1 MADFTLSCPRCGK
14 AFAIRNRQAGQRYL
28 CPHCRQPF
36 SLQPAGE
43 PVSTAPEKTQP
54 EKAPS
59 PAALFQTPIPD
70 DLPAGLTAIKPK
82 RSRKNSFRLLGP
94 AGVIAAIVCV
104 GVLFIWDRFERSAP
118 PGTGS
123 HSASRKN
130 QPTEQPESLQRL
142 QGPADRKPVQLLFAP
157 AGARIVIHLRP
168 ARFWSAT
175 SGNVEG
181 SGRKLRTGSTRGS
194 ELLACV
200 GPLADWA
207 RDQIENWCLYP
218 PSQIDEAVFA
228 FGLRSPGDPPDVS
241 AFVRLIRPATLSE
254 VDHRFGGT
262 RSDRGPL
269 PVFIKGDR
277 ALVVRDEQAFAV
289 GPAESSQ
296 EMVEAREQP
305 NPTDASIEE
314 LLKETDRDRDLTVV
328 FRPDDLDRLR
338 DSLVS
343 SQWSSALHVLA
354 TWLDPGA
361 VEGAV
366 LSVRLDDPLRV
377 QLVTWALPVVYGPHL
392 AETLK
397 QRLNRLPTELVQYA
411 ERLQPS
417 VPGPRKLIGRLPAMC
432 KALALGTRSQA
443 DRRLVSLESVL
454 PERAAPNLSL
464 ATYLM
469 LAEGPASARR
479 PAAGPVV
486 TRPEGPRTLAARL
499 QMIVDVDF
507 RRTALSEAFESIGS
521 DIGVNFELDGGAFK
535 LAGYTKNMPQTFQ
548 IKGAPAIQSLQKILA
563 AYPKLA
569 LVGDEVRRTI
579 VVTTS
584 EAAAAQHKTPMAL
597 GNSP

>member
-43 PVSTAPEKTQP
+43 PVSTPPEKNQPEKTQP
-54 EKAPS
+54 EKVRPS
-59 PAALFQTPIPD
+59 TNLTQTPIPD
-70 DLPAGLTAIKPK
+70 DLPSGLSAVRPK
-82 RSRKNSFRLLGP
+82 RSKKTPLRLFGP
-94 AGVIAAIVCV
+94 AGFAAAIVCV
-104 GVLFIWDRFERSAP
+104 GVLFIWDRFERTP
-118 PGTGS
+118 VPGAGS
-123 HSASRKN
+123 NSASGRIR
-130 QPTEQPESLQRL
+130 PAGPREGAPLQ
-142 QGPADRKPVQLLFAP
+142 AASDRKPIALLLAP
-157 AGARIVIHLRP
+157 AGARIVIQLRP

-175 SGNVEG
+175 SGSSE
-181 SGRKLRTGSTRGS
+181 GRKLQSGGTRGS
-194 ELLACV
+194 ELLSCV

-228 FGLRSPGDPPDVS
+228 FGLRSPGEQPDVS
-241 AFVRLIRPATLSE
+241 VLVRLIHPAALSE

-262 RSDRGPL
+262 RSEKAAL

-277 ALVVRDEQAFAV
+277 ALVVRDEQTFCV

-296 EMVEAREQP
+296 EMLGARDQP

-314 LLKETDRDRDLTVV
+314 LLKETDGGSDLTVV
-328 FRPDDLDRLR
+328 FRPDDLDRFR
-338 DSLVS
+338 ESLAPP
-343 SQWSSALHVLA
+343 QWSNALHELA
-354 TWLDPGA
+354 GWLDPGA

-366 LSVRLDDPLRV
+366 ISLRLDDPFRV
-377 QLVTWALPVVYGPHL
+377 RLVTRALPIVYGPRL
-392 AETLK
+392 AETLT
-397 QRLNRLPTELVQYA
+397 QRLDRLPTELVKYV
-411 ERLQPS
+411 ERLQPA

-432 KALALGTRSQA
+432 KALALGTQSNA
-443 DRRLVSLESVL
+443 ERRLVSLESVL

-464 ATYLM
+464 ATYLL

-479 PAAGPVV
+479 PAAAPAA
-486 TRPEGPRTLAARL
+486 TKREGPTTLAGRL
-499 QMIVDVDF
+499 QTTVDVDF
-507 RRTALSEAFESIGS
+507 RRTALSEAFESIGA
-521 DIGVNFELDGGAFK
+521 DIGVTFELDGGAFK

-548 IKGAPAIQSLQKILA
+548 IKGAAAIQSLRKILG
-563 AYPKLA
+563 AYPKLV
-569 LVGDEVRRTI
+569 LVADEARRTI

-597 GNSP
+597 GN